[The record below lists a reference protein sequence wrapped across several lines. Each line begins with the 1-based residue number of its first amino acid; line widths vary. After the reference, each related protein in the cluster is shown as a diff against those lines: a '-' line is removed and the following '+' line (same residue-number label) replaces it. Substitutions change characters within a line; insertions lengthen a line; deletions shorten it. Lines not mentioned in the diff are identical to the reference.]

1 MKVIT
6 SCLLSLVL
14 GGLLLVAAPHQAAAA
29 CGANEIETSFSF
41 GGKKCFPKESQN
53 GGATNPI
60 MIGLVEIFN
69 FLAIGVGVVVT
80 GGIIYGAI
88 RYITSNG
95 NASQSQQG
103 VTVIVN
109 SVIGLLLFIFMYA
122 ILNYLVPGGL
132 FG

>member
-1 MKVIT
+1 MKVVT
-6 SCLLSLVL
+6 SCLLSLVI
-14 GGLLLVAAPHQAAAA
+14 GGLLLIAVPHQAAA
-29 CGANEIETSFSF
+29 CGANEIETSFAF

-53 GGATNPI
+53 GSATNPI
-60 MIGLVEIFN
+60 MVGLLEIFN
-69 FLAIGVGVVVT
+69 FLAVGVGVAVT